1 MPRRNASWKK
11 RSKATDLCSCLGR
24 RSGPPRTSKIC
35 TIVSSKTPMNHRIT
49 STTNYADNWRVR
61 PDELTQVMEEALAKV
76 EEAGVRAQY
85 ELERAEAVL
94 QD

>member
-1 MPRRNASWKK
+1 
-11 RSKATDLCSCLGR
+11 
-24 RSGPPRTSKIC
+24 
-35 TIVSSKTPMNHRIT
+35 MNPRIT